1 VGRLDKDSE
10 GLLIL
15 TNDRKLNEA
24 LLHPSKQHRKTYI
37 VQLDGDITDK
47 AIAQAAKGVEIKL
60 STGTYKTKPCKVRK
74 LHKPPI
80 IPDRNPPIRFRQ
92 NIPTSWAIIEITEG
106 KNRQVRKMFA
116 KVGFP
121 VLRLV
126 RMQIEDLKLGKL
138 EPGKYYAIEKKDIL
152 KLLNIDYSKP
162 VIKKTEPTKTNR
174 PPISKDTPSRPKKSK
189 PVDKQV
195 KYPKKQR

>member
-1 VGRLDKDSE
+1 MGRLDKDSE

-60 STGTYKTKPCKVRK
+60 STDTYRTKPCVVRK
-74 LHKPPI
+74 LHKPPV

-162 VIKKTEPTKTNR
+162 VIKKIELTKTNR
-174 PPISKDTPSRPKKSK
+174 PPISRDITSRPKKTK

>member
-60 STGTYKTKPCKVRK
+60 STGAYKTKPCNVRK
-74 LHKPPI
+74 LHKPPV

-162 VIKKTEPTKTNR
+162 VIKKTELTKTNR
-174 PPISKDTPSRPKKSK
+174 PPISKDISSRSKKTK